1 MQKNDEEGKAK
12 AEREAEEFVNRSQ
25 PDEKDIQIE
34 RYQKTI
40 AELKAKE
47 ADQEKKNLLLEK
59 SLWASQR
66 ASKESSAREKM
77 LQMSSEAEETKMK
90 SKIRGLETQIS
101 QYKENMEDM
110 KNQHDDHAQELND
123 QIEQARTDTAK
134 QLNEVY
140 KR

>member
-1 MQKNDEEGKAK
+1 M
-12 AEREAEEFVNRSQ
+12 
-25 PDEKDIQIE
+25 IE
-34 RYQKTI
+34 
-40 AELKAKE
+40 ELKAKE
-47 ADQEKKNLLLEK
+47 AEQEKKNLLLEK